1 MSFPKDPVRSPGW
14 YDNCFEGAEP
24 AMPADLRQFS
34 EAVCNRFSI
43 SGICDPMYI
52 ANVTAFELGRGD
64 GRSVF
69 FEASA
74 EAREDAQARL
84 SRLAERLSFAY
95 SSCTQGQRDV
105 VLQLAQQT
113 LAF

>member
-24 AMPADLRQFS
+24 AMPADVRQFS
-34 EAVCNRFSI
+34 EAVCDRFSI

-64 GRSVF
+64 GRGVF
-69 FEASA
+69 FDTCSD
-74 EAREDAQARL
+74 AREDAQARL

-95 SSCTQGQRDV
+95 SSSTHGQRDV
-105 VLQLAQQT
+105 VLQLARET
-113 LAF
+113 LVV